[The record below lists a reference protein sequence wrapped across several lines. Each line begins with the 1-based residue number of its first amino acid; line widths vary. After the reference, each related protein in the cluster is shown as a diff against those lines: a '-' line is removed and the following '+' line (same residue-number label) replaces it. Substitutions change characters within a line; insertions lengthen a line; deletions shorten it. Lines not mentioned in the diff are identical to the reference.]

1 MKISLVPVLALGLL
15 LSGCADDGDDL
26 RAWMQQEA
34 SGMAGKIPPLPEI
47 KPAPVVNYTNDG
59 GLDPFHSARIRPEL
73 KPRSGDGPDMA
84 RPREPLEAFPLES
97 MRMVGTLI
105 QSDRSHAL
113 ISVSGR
119 VHQVAVGNYLGQ
131 DHGMVTKIT
140 DAEVTLNEIVE
151 DINGDWVERT
161 SRMLLQER

>member
-1 MKISLVPVLALGLL
+1 MKISLVPVLALSLVL
-15 LSGCADDGDDL
+15 AGCADDGDDL
-26 RAWMQQEA
+26 RAWMKKEA
-34 SGMAGKIPPLPEI
+34 SGMAGKIQPLPEI
-47 KPAPVVNYTNDG
+47 KPFPVVNYVPG
-59 GLDPFHSARIRPEL
+59 EQLDPFDTARIRPDL
-73 KPRSGDGPDMA
+73 KARSGDGPDMT

-105 QSDRSHAL
+105 QNDRSHAL

-119 VHQVAVGNYLGQ
+119 VNQVAVGNYLGQ
-131 DHGMVTKIT
+131 DHGMVTRIT
-140 DAEVTLNEIVE
+140 ESEVTLNEIVE